1 MVMESNSE
9 GVEVEYNINKWN
21 TENQIL
27 DEELDS
33 SLFDQKIDLKHLR
46 ALLSLALILV
56 IFCSLNFEL
65 TYSQTL
71 EDPKSLNCKDNA
83 DQSQY
88 VSNVK
93 LQNNSNGPGP
103 VTTDLPGFHY
113 VKKFTSTG
121 TLITAWGTKG
131 TGPGQFLHAHGIAVD
146 SKGNVYVSDAEKCNI
161 QKFDNNGKFITI
173 WGTRGTGPGQFL
185 QPESIAVDS
194 KDNIFVADYADQRIQ
209 KFDSYGKF
217 ITMWGSKGK
226 GDGQFIK
233 PWGVAV
239 DSNDNVYTSDQA
251 NHEVQKFSN
260 DGKFLIKWNSYSP
273 GMLFV
278 HLHDITVDSN
288 DYVYVTDG
296 RNNSRIAKFD
306 SQGNFIS
313 KWGAFGSG
321 NGRFIEDHG
330 IVTDKSGNLYV
341 VDTRNIR
348 IQKFNNQ
355 SEFVTKWGT
364 LGCRDNQFLIPHDV
378 AIDSSG
384 NIYVSD
390 SGNVHFLAQDTCQ
403 SFQDNNW
410 TTTVRKLFTSKL
422 AENNQV
428 LPVHTDVI
436 GQMSLTVP
444 EDEAEINYQMN
455 ITGSADISSAL
466 VHLGEN
472 GKNGEAIADLSN
484 DIKKSKVKVNG
495 VVIIGKILDSDLIGP
510 MKGKTLKDLIN
521 AMSDGQTYV
530 SVTTPNHPN
539 GEISGQIQVPKEST
553 GN

>member
-1 MVMESNSE
+1 M
-9 GVEVEYNINKWN
+9 KRLL
-21 TENQIL
+21 T
-27 DEELDS
+27 
-33 SLFDQKIDLKHLR
+33 
-46 ALLSLALILV
+46 LLSLILSLS
-56 IFCSLNFEL
+56 IFCALNYQL
-65 TYSQTL
+65 TYSQAS

-93 LQNNSNGPGP
+93 SQNNSIGSGP
-103 VTTDLPGFHY
+103 VTNDLPGFHY
-113 VKKFTSTG
+113 MKKFTNNG

-131 TGPGQFLHAHGIAVD
+131 TGPGQFLHAHGIAID

-161 QKFDNNGKFITI
+161 QKFDNNGKFITS
-173 WGTRGTGPGQFL
+173 WGTRGTGPGQFW
-185 QPESIAVDS
+185 QPESMAVDS
-194 KDNIFVADYADQRIQ
+194 KDNLFVADYAAQRIS
-209 KFDSYGKF
+209 KFDSNGKF

-226 GDGQFIK
+226 ADGQFNK

-239 DSNDNVYTSDQA
+239 DSKDNVYTSDQA
-251 NHEVQKFSN
+251 NPKVQKFTN

-273 GMLFV
+273 GMLFA

-288 DYVYVTDG
+288 DHVYVTDG

-330 IVTDKSGNLYV
+330 IVADKSGNVYV

-355 SEFVTKWGT
+355 GEFVTKWGT
-364 LGCRDNQFLIPHDV
+364 LGCRDNQFLIPHDI

-384 NIYVSD
+384 NIYVTD

-410 TTTVRKLFTSKL
+410 VTTVTKLFTSKL
-422 AENNQV
+422 SENNQTV
-428 LPVHTDVI
+428 PVDTNLT
-436 GQMSLTVP
+436 GQMSLNVP
-444 EDEAEINYQMN
+444 QDETEINFQMKISGTAN
-455 ITGSADISSAL
+455 ISSAL

-472 GKNGEAIADLSN
+472 GQNGEAIADLLN
-484 DIKKSKVKVNG
+484 NTKKDKLKEQNG
-495 VVIIGKILDSDLIGP
+495 VVINGKILDSDLIGP
-510 MKGKTLKDLIN
+510 MKGKTLNDLIN

-530 SVTTPNHPN
+530 SVTTSTYPK
-539 GEISGQIQVPKEST
+539 GQISGQIQVPKEST

>member
-1 MVMESNSE
+1 LGHSKIPKI
-9 GVEVEYNINKWN
+9 YWP
-21 TENQIL
+21 
-27 DEELDS
+27 
-33 SLFDQKIDLKHLR
+33 KIDLKR
-46 ALLSLALILV
+46 SYPLLSLILILV
-56 IFCSLNFEL
+56 IFCSLNYQL
-65 TYSQTL
+65 TYSQTS
-71 EDPKSLNCKDNA
+71 EDPKSLNCKDNR

-88 VSNVK
+88 VSSIK
-93 LQNNSNGPGP
+93 LQNNSYGSGP
-103 VTTDLPGFHY
+103 VTNDLPGFHY
-113 VKKFTSTG
+113 VKKFTSNG
-121 TLITAWGTKG
+121 TLIIAWGTKG

-161 QKFDNNGKFITI
+161 QKFDSDGKFITM

-194 KDNIFVADYADQRIQ
+194 KDNVFVADYADQRIQ
-209 KFDSYGKF
+209 KFDSNGKF

-226 GDGQFIK
+226 GDSQFIK

-251 NHEVQKFSN
+251 NPKVQKFTN
-260 DGKFLIKWNSYSP
+260 DGKFLTKWNSYSP

-278 HLHDITVDSN
+278 HLHDINVDSN

-330 IVTDKSGNLYV
+330 VVTDKSGNVYV
-341 VDTRNIR
+341 VDTRNVR

-364 LGCRDNQFLIPHDV
+364 LGCRDNQLLIPHDI

-384 NIYVSD
+384 NIYVTD

-410 TTTVRKLFTSKL
+410 ATTVRKLFTSKMS
-422 AENNQV
+422 EYNQA
-428 LPVHTDVI
+428 LPVDTDLI
-436 GQMSLTVP
+436 GQMSLSVP
-444 EDEAEINYQMN
+444 QDEAEINYEMN

-472 GKNGEAIADLSN
+472 GKNGEAIANLLN
-484 DIKKSKVKVNG
+484 NIKENTVKEHNG
-495 VVIIGKILDSDLIGP
+495 VFINGKILDSDLIGP

-530 SVTTPNHPN
+530 SVTTPTHPK
-539 GEISGQIQVPKEST
+539 GEISGQIEVPKEST